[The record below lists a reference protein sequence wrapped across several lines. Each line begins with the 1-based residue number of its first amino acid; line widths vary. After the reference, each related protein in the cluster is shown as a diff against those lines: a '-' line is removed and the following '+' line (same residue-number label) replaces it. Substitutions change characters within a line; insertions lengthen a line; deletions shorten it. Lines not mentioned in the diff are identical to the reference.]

1 MSTVGMYDRIVHEF
15 IEKDGGMVVLLSDD
29 QLFQRTLR
37 STMTKIIG
45 TKKDCL
51 AFSNS
56 TSSAVKVVKK
66 CHERNI
72 PCVVFVERIIAGKP
86 STDFIIAM
94 KNLIPELRIVV
105 LVGETRRENI
115 AYFYELGVNNV
126 ISKPASMN
134 NIIEKLAFTIKPQGK
149 LSELMAQ
156 GKMSLAEGD
165 YKAALQVSVK
175 ILKIK
180 PNSPAG
186 LMLQGDCHLAM
197 DDRNKAINAYLQAH
211 ESSRLY
217 LEPLKKLA
225 NVYHGVNE
233 DEHLKYLKKLDRLS
247 PLNTER
253 KCEIGAVH
261 VKRKEMDMAEKYFD
275 QAIETATQEAM
286 SMVSG
291 VAERIA
297 GSVSKTSPR
306 MSEKYL
312 QKVLETKGANLSK
325 DDITTF
331 NKLGI
336 ALRSQGKW
344 REAIDNY
351 KHALQI
357 SPEDEGLHFNMGLAY
372 RDGGERRKALEC
384 LERALDFGPDLYKV
398 SENVAAQFGDL
409 YSEMKRFDEGIRFY
423 EAALEINPASR
434 DVQNKLAT
442 LRKNTGR

>member
-1 MSTVGMYDRIVHEF
+1 MSNTGMYDRIVHDY
-15 IEKDGGMVVLLSDD
+15 IEKDGGIIVLLSEDS
-29 QLFQRTLR
+29 LFQRTLR
-37 STMTKIIG
+37 STVTKIIG
-45 TKKDCL
+45 SKKDCL
-51 AFSNS
+51 SFSGS
-56 TSSAVKVVKK
+56 TSSAVKTVKK
-66 CHERNI
+66 CQERGI
-72 PCVVFVERIIAGKP
+72 PTVVFVERILSGKP

-94 KNLIPELRIVV
+94 KNLIPELKIIV

-149 LSELMAQ
+149 LSELMSE
-156 GKMSLAEGD
+156 GKMLLAEGD
-165 YKAALQVSVK
+165 YQGALKVSTK

-180 PNSPAG
+180 PGSPAG
-186 LMLQGDCHLAM
+186 LMLAGDCHLEQGER
-197 DDRNKAINAYLQAH
+197 DKAIRAYLQAH

-225 NVYHGVNE
+225 NVYQDVNE
-233 DEHLKYLKKLDRLS
+233 NEHLKYLKKLDRLS

-253 KCEIGAVH
+253 KCEIGAAH
-261 VKRKEMDMAEKYFD
+261 IRRKEMDMAEKYFD
-275 QAIETATQEAM
+275 QAIDTATQEAM
-286 SMVSG
+286 SLVSG

-297 GSVSKTSPR
+297 GTVAESSPK

-384 LERALDFGPDLYKV
+384 YERALDFGPDLYKA
-398 SENVAAQFGDL
+398 SANVAIQFGDL
-409 YSEMKRFDEGIRFY
+409 YAEVKRLDDALKFYSTAVEMSPDNRT
-423 EAALEINPASR
+423 AR
-434 DVQNKLAT
+434 DKLAAVQK
-442 LRKNTGR
+442 LLKG

>member
-1 MSTVGMYDRIVHEF
+1 MYDRIVHDY
-15 IEKDGGMVVLLSDD
+15 IERDGGVIVLLSED

-51 AFSNS
+51 AFAGS
-56 TSSAVKVVKK
+56 TSSAVKLIKK

-72 PCVVFVERIIAGKP
+72 PTVVFVERVIAGKP

-94 KNLIPELRIVV
+94 KNLIPELRTIV

-149 LSELMAQ
+149 LSELMSEGKTLLDGGDFQ
-156 GKMSLAEGD
+156 G
-165 YKAALQVSVK
+165 ALKISTK

-186 LMLQGDCHLAM
+186 LMLAGDCYLAM
-197 DDRNKAINAYLQAH
+197 EDHNKAVKAYLQAH

-225 NVYHGVNE
+225 NVYEGVNE
-233 DEHLKYLKKLDRLS
+233 EEHLKYLKKLDRLS

-253 KCEIGAVH
+253 KCEIGAAH
-261 VKRKEMDMAEKYFD
+261 IRRKEMNMAEKYFD

-297 GSVSKTSPR
+297 GAVAESSPK

-312 QKVLETKGANLSK
+312 HKVLETKGANLSK
-325 DDITTF
+325 EDIATF

-351 KHALQI
+351 KRALQI

-384 LERALDFGPDLYKV
+384 FEKALQCGPDLYKV
-398 SENVAAQFGDL
+398 SVNVAMHFGDL
-409 YSEMKRFDEGIRFY
+409 YSEMRRLDEALRFY
-423 EAALEINPASR
+423 EEAVKINPSSKVAKDKLAAL
-434 DVQNKLAT
+434 QKL
-442 LRKNTGR
+442 LKG